1 MPGNDLWTPM
11 RVKNFMRELE
21 LVPTKWEEN
30 IVALAEQGR
39 MTVEEFLATDPITFG
54 EKIWGKCKNVY
65 DKNKVWD
72 ILGERTYYE
81 MLGPYYRAPA
91 QVAAKA
97 FMDAKVAA
105 IKEQKALGLTSYMSV
120 SAEDK
125 AGWERVFAENK
136 AMESLEA
143 AEEATREA
151 EVAKAA
157 VLAELD
163 QEKAAEQQSKLAKEA
178 VEAVTAGWARQAAED
193 LAFAERQVAALRKI
207 MNPEEE
213 IETTWTCDACSA
225 VWRTKTKTE

>member
-1 MPGNDLWTPM
+1 MTGGRLEKIERSFAYKAHTPPKASNYQANKAKMPGNDLWTPM

-65 DKNKVWD
+65 HKNKVWD

-81 MLGPYYRAPA
+81 MLGAYYRAPA
-91 QVAAKA
+91 QVAAQA
-97 FMDAKVAA
+97 YMDAKVAA

-178 VEAVTAGWARQAAED
+178 VEAVKLMGKGCGGSLTDPPQR
-193 LAFAERQVAALRKI
+193 
-207 MNPEEE
+207 
-213 IETTWTCDACSA
+213 
-225 VWRTKTKTE
+225 WRA